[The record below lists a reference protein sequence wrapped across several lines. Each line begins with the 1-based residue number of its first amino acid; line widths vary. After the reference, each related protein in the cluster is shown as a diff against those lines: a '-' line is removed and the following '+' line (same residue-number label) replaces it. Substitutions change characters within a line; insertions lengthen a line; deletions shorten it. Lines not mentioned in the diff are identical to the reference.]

1 MKHKTG
7 TTKFNDVAKSG
18 EYTKPVAQR
27 AIPLQSPNELPTK
40 RGRGRPRKENVFDGG
55 PKALDIDST
64 KDPKALTVFRRAM
77 ADAEKLLMAP
87 SDFDGGG
94 TSELAP
100 IVTKESLQRRVARRL
115 NVLDRFLTDDKLI
128 ELLAFSSLKEVG
140 IYEGIMLDKSQVLS
154 GQPNV
159 IIGSEDRARIDTVM
173 PRLLTELK
181 RRGLITTLSERK
193 IEFTN
198 P

>member
-1 MKHKTG
+1 MNRP
-7 TTKFNDVAKSG
+7 TKIKKVAKVI
-18 EYTKPVAQR
+18 ELTPVSQMGCVPSTQPAV
-27 AIPLQSPNELPTK
+27 LPK
-40 RGRGRPRKENVFDGG
+40 RGRGRPRKLNPFAKNEPLPD
-55 PKALDIDST
+55 
-64 KDPKALTVFRRAM
+64 DPKALTVFRRAM
-77 ADAEKLLMAP
+77 ADAEKLLMNPAE
-87 SDFDGGG
+87 FDGGG
-94 TSELAP
+94 TSEVAP

-128 ELLAFSSLKEVG
+128 ELLSFSSLKEVG

-159 IIGSEDRARIDTVM
+159 IIGSEDRARMDEVM

-181 RRGLITTLSERK
+181 RRGLITAVSERK